1 DVKAVGTAFSVKSY
15 KDEDKTET
23 VLIRGLVEVTLTKD
37 NNRLLLLHPNEKI
50 SWTENGTDTALAG
63 LPVANNRTPDHAL
76 IKDVT
81 KLVDGNIKEV
91 AWIQNN
97 LAFDDE
103 SFEEIAYQLNRW
115 YNVHIQ
121 FTSEDLKQY

>member
-1 DVKAVGTAFSVKSY
+1 V
-15 KDEDKTET
+15 
-23 VLIRGLVEVTLTKD
+23 
-37 NNRLLLLHPNEKI
+37 
-50 SWTENGTDTALAG
+50 LAG
-63 LPVANNRTPDHAL
+63 LPATSNRILEHAL
-76 IKDVT
+76 IKNVT

-121 FTSEDLKQY
+121 FASDDLKQYHFTATFKKEKIEQVLDILKASKKFNYHIQNDQTIVIEH